1 MQRLS
6 FIPVLL
12 LIALAAFT
20 STAYAFPVFGPQ
32 ARAESTSTKTSSPV
46 ASPTHPMITKL
57 KAVFT
62 NGGKKSPSE
71 FSSLKHHT
79 IGYGFTL
86 PKYVTEKREVP
97 LSKIKMMLEGI
108 TDKPQ
113 FQKDVFLVPTV
124 TYAFTGWS
132 LCMIYAA
139 PEGFKKLKQLSLIYE
154 KDDIDRPPP
163 FGRPGEYIDP
173 EKRPIV
179 FFAANVPI
187 TGANNERTI
196 AMHIPQIH
204 VADAE
209 KIGLHTHCLKS
220 NEKPPKLWGI
230 AEWEK
235 YGVESWPAKLK
246 ADSDPG
252 EPTVKSVI
260 NSSTQTSGLAGNVS
274 PHLPE
279 HQHNEKA

>member
-6 FIPVLL
+6 FIPILL

-20 STAYAFPVFGPQ
+20 STGYALPVFGPQ

-57 KAVFT
+57 KTVFT
-62 NGGKKSPSE
+62 NGGKKAASPSK
-71 FSSLKHHT
+71 FSSLIHHT

-86 PKYVTEKREVP
+86 PKYVTEKGEVP
-97 LSKIKMMLEGI
+97 LSKIKMKLEGI

-113 FQKDVFLVPTV
+113 FQKDVFLVPTMG
-124 TYAFTGWS
+124 YAFVDWS

-139 PEGFKKLKQLSLIYE
+139 PEGLQKLKQLPLIYE
-154 KDDIDRPPP
+154 KDDIDKPPS
-163 FGRPGEYIDP
+163 FDPGKQPID
-173 EKRPIV
+173 
-179 FFAANVPI
+179 FFAANVPVK
-187 TGANNERTI
+187 GANNARTI

-204 VADAE
+204 VAKAGE
-209 KIGLHTHCLKS
+209 IGLHTHCLKP
-220 NEKPPKLWGI
+220 NEKRPRLWGI

-235 YGVESWPAKLK
+235 YGVKFWPAKLK

-252 EPTVKSVI
+252 EPTIKSI
-260 NSSTQTSGLAGNVS
+260 TSPSTQTSGLAGSVS
-274 PHLPE
+274 
-279 HQHNEKA
+279 QHISA